1 MLNKLRLKRKV
12 ITSLI
17 ALSIFSL
24 GCANQ
29 VTNGVS
35 SAMFKHWI
43 HSHEEDSE
51 GIKVYRPSDY
61 NFPPSRG
68 REGFELKENGE
79 FIIYGIGATDKY
91 EAIVGTWKAE
101 GENKIQV
108 SFDNQNE
115 QSFTLDIVASDEDVL
130 KIRR

>member
-1 MLNKLRLKRKV
+1 MLNKLRLERKV
-12 ITSLI
+12 ITGLI

-35 SAMFKHWI
+35 SAMFKHWT
-43 HSHEEDSE
+43 HSREEDSGE
-51 GIKVYRPSDY
+51 IKVYRPNEY

-68 REGFELKENGE
+68 RDGFELKENGE
-79 FIIYGIGATDKY
+79 FIYYGIGATDKR
-91 EAIVGTWKAE
+91 EAVIGRWKAE

-108 SFDNQNE
+108 TFDNQNN